1 MALPSYLKV
10 QDESVY
16 YTGEGEFILFV
27 PDSYFTK
34 KIAVIE
40 GEFVEL
46 IGILNQSRLLPK
58 ETDITKH
65 IKPFYFPSRFITK
78 PGRIEKVKNFQLTKD
93 YKGNFSV
100 FYYANNNEDQI
111 IVSTKV
117 PQDITNVEDFF
128 RVFVNAGDIP
138 TSIHYKDLY
147 KPFID
152 SMTINGNSYGLPAA
166 DFGLLIS
173 ELCRDPKDINKPFR
187 LGKALDEDDCSYI
200 PISVKYIPK
209 LVSPFTSLT
218 SENFDEAVIGAIMN
232 KNDAPTPL
240 ERVLTG

>member
-16 YTGEGEFILFV
+16 YTGDGQFVLIV
-27 PDSYFTK
+27 PDSYFDK
-34 KIAVIE
+34 NIAVIE
-40 GEFVEL
+40 GVYIEL
-46 IGILNQSRLLPK
+46 IGILNQSVLSPK

-65 IKPFYFPSRFITK
+65 LKPFYFPSRFITR
-78 PGRIEKVKNFQLTKD
+78 PGRTEKVKNFQLTPD
-93 YKGNFSV
+93 YKGDFTIL
-100 FYYANNNEDQI
+100 YYTNNNEDQI

-128 RVFVNAGDIP
+128 RVFVTAGDIP
-138 TSIHYKDLY
+138 TSISYKDLWR
-147 KPFID
+147 PFID

-173 ELCRDPKDINKPFR
+173 ELCRDPQNINKPFR
-187 LGKALDEDDCSYI
+187 LGKSIDSDPYSYI

-218 SENFDEAVIGAIMN
+218 SENFDQAMVGAIMN
-232 KNDAPTPL
+232 QNDSSTPL

>member
-1 MALPSYLKV
+1 MALPAYLKV

-16 YTGEGEFILFV
+16 YTSEGEFILFI
-27 PDSYFTK
+27 PDSYFEK

-40 GEFVEL
+40 GEFIEL
-46 IGILNQSRLLPK
+46 IGIINQSILYPK

-65 IKPFYFPSRFITK
+65 LKPFYFPSRFITK
-78 PGRIEKVKNFQLTKD
+78 PGRTEKVKNFKLTENYVSD
-93 YKGNFSV
+93 FLV
-100 FYYANNNEDQI
+100 LYYANNNEDQI

-128 RVFVNAGDIP
+128 RVFVKAGDIP
-138 TSIHYKDLY
+138 KSISYLDLW

-152 SMTINGNSYGLPAA
+152 SMTINGASYGLPAS

-173 ELCRDPKDINKPFR
+173 ELCRDPVDINKPFR
-187 LGKALDEDDCSYI
+187 MGKALDKDPCSYV
-200 PISVKYIPK
+200 PISVKDIPK

-218 SENFDEAVIGAIMN
+218 SENFDQAMVGAIMN
-232 KNDAPTPL
+232 KNNSDTPL